1 MSLFITSG
9 TITANFKEIVSK
21 NTCTITIQV
30 PGTYVY
36 GGQTYHLYGWDGEAD
51 IYIGGH
57 YAGSISGP
65 GTNSMTAAFSY
76 TGTSVRAGASVE
88 VSASRLTLYY
98 SSSGGGQILCP
109 TMTILTKPF
118 MLPGKVPHPCSMR
131 PGDTEHGRTADV

>member
-9 TITANFKEIVSK
+9 TITANFKEVVSK

-98 SSSGGGQILCP
+98 SSS
-109 TMTILTKPF
+109 
-118 MLPGKVPHPCSMR
+118 
-131 PGDTEHGRTADV
+131 